1 MPSSSRDGLCVT
13 STEAKARF
21 KAVRLVA
28 HKARPQVAAR
38 DQLAQVGHHLT
49 AVAHAERQR
58 LRTMEEGRELI
69 AHALVEQNRLRPAL
83 ARAQHVAVGEAAAG
97 YQGMEIAQ
105 TGPAGQQVAHMH
117 VDGVKAGTMEGG
129 RHFNVGSSPLLA
141 QDGHFRPRAGGNVRG
156 GDVVVNIKREL
167 HIEARVGIIGFR
179 LMLPDRRRPGCRADA
194 ASAGVVSAH
203 HMRSV
208 VRLSLNTV

>member
-97 YQGMEIAQ
+97 YQWHGNRPDRS
-105 TGPAGQQVAHMH
+105 GRPAGRSYARRWRQSRH
-117 VDGVKAGTMEGG
+117 DG
-129 RHFNVGSSPLLA
+129 R
-141 QDGHFRPRAGGNVRG
+141 RPPFQRGEFTPARAGRP
-156 GDVVVNIKREL
+156 L
-167 HIEARVGIIGFR
+167 SAARRWQCTG
-179 LMLPDRRRPGCRADA
+179 RRRR
-194 ASAGVVSAH
+194 
-203 HMRSV
+203 R
-208 VRLSLNTV
+208 

>member
-97 YQGMEIAQ
+97 YQAWKSPRPVR
-105 TGPAGQQVAHMH
+105 PASRSLICTSMASKPARW
-117 VDGVKAGTMEGG
+117 KAAAISTWE
-129 RHFNVGSSPLLA
+129 FTPA
-141 QDGHFRPRAGGNVRG
+141 RAGRP
-156 GDVVVNIKREL
+156 L
-167 HIEARVGIIGFR
+167 SAARRWQCTG
-179 LMLPDRRRPGCRADA
+179 RRRR
-194 ASAGVVSAH
+194 
-203 HMRSV
+203 R
-208 VRLSLNTV
+208 